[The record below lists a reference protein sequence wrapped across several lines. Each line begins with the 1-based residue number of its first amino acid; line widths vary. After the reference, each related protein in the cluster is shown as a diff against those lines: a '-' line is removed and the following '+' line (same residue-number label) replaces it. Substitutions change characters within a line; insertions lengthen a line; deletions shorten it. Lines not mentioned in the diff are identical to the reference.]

1 MGATA
6 TLTEADFSG
15 WASKAGLRCS
25 DGRTIMPEAFKGQD
39 RATVPLVWQ
48 HTHNNPENV
57 LGHAVLEARDEG
69 VYCRGFFND
78 TPAGQT
84 AKALV
89 QHGDVKSLSIY
100 ANQLV
105 EKAKQVFHGV
115 IHEVSLVLSGANP
128 GAMIENIALSHG
140 DGFEPDILDDQ
151 AVIYTGLPLENVVVE
166 HAANSNSNND
176 NKNDNTPTVQ
186 DVIDSMTEEQKNVLY
201 FMIGEA
207 LNGAGNLQ
215 QSAFNDDDGDDEEE
229 DDEEE
234 PNYPGSSPSDVNK
247 DTSPS
252 QRTEIVPDSR
262 KNSQSGNGSDTDNLE
277 HSDKEGTTLMTNVF
291 EADATKA
298 PGAKLTHSQL
308 AEIVEDAKKMG
319 SFKDSFLKH
328 AVEYGIENID
338 LMFPDAKAIS
348 NTPEL
353 IARRQEW
360 VNVVMQG
367 TRKTPFSRI
376 KTVSADITHDQ
387 ARAKGYVKGT
397 LKKEEWFSL
406 AKRVTTPT
414 TIYKKQKLDRDDI
427 IDITDLDVVVFL
439 KGEMRLMLDEEIA
452 RAILVGDGREVD
464 DDDKISE
471 ANIRPIA
478 RDDDFFA
485 HKVVIPANTG
495 SESLI
500 EQMLR
505 SRTKYRGTG
514 TPTLFCTEDLMTDM
528 LLGKDKMGRRY
539 YANQDELKTALRVAD
554 IITVDVMEDLTA
566 DGGDL
571 LAVMVNLADYT
582 IGADRGGA
590 VSLFDDFDI
599 DYNQYKYLIETRM
612 SGALT
617 KFKSALVFIRSA
629 GTLVAPTVPTFVAA
643 TGVLT
648 VPAEDGVAYYND
660 DTNAVLTAG
669 AQPAIAAGETVTVRA
684 ETDETHY
691 FAPNTATTWSFTR
704 DV

>member
-6 TLTEADFSG
+6 TLTEPDFSG
-15 WASKAGLRCS
+15 WASKAGLKCS
-25 DGRTIMPEAFKGQD
+25 DGRTIMPEAFKHQD
-39 RATVPLVWQ
+39 KMTVPLVWQ

-57 LGHAVLEARDEG
+57 LGHAVLEARNEG
-69 VYCRGFFND
+69 VYCRAFFND
-78 TPAGQT
+78 TPAGKT

-100 ANQLV
+100 ANQLI

-140 DGFEPDILDDQ
+140 DGLEPDILEDQ
-151 AVIYTGLPLENVVVE
+151 AVIYTGLPLEEIALE
-166 HAANSNSNND
+166 HADNSD
-176 NKNDNTPTVQ
+176 AGPTLQ
-186 DVIDSMTEEQKNVLY
+186 EIIDSMTEEQRGVLE
-201 FMIGEA
+201 FMVGEA
-207 LNGAGNLQ
+207 LSNAANLR
-215 QSAFNDDDGDDEEE
+215 QSAIDDDDGDDDDE
-229 DDEEE
+229 DDEDDDQ
-234 PNYPGSSPSDVNK
+234 NNPGVSPSDKNK
-247 DTSPS
+247 DTTPA
-252 QRTEIVPDSR
+252 QRVDALPEDRTNAPG
-262 KNSQSGNGSDTDNLE
+262 GNGNSDNNSGDIE
-277 HSDKEGTTLMTNVF
+277 HSNQEGTHIMTNVF
-291 EADATKA
+291 EADATKV
-298 PGAKLTHSQL
+298 PGAKLTHAQIG
-308 AEIVEDAKKMG
+308 EIVEDAKKLG
-319 SFKDSFLKH
+319 SFKESFLKH

-338 LMFPDAKAIS
+338 VLFPDAKAIT

-360 VNVVMQG
+360 VNVVING
-367 TRKTPFSRI
+367 TRKQPFSRI
-376 KTVSADITHDQ
+376 KTVTADITHDQ

-397 LKKEEWFSL
+397 LKKEEWFTL
-406 AKRVTTPT
+406 ARRITTPT

-464 DDDKISE
+464 DDDKINE
-471 ANIRPIA
+471 GNIRPIA

-485 HKVVIPANTG
+485 HKVVVPANTG
-495 SESLI
+495 SEDLI

-528 LLGKDKMGRRY
+528 LLGKDRMGRRY
-539 YANQDELKTALRVAD
+539 YKDQEELRTALRVSA
-554 IITVDVMEDLTA
+554 IVTVDVMEDLTA

-571 LAVMVNLADYT
+571 LGVMVNLADYSV
-582 IGADRGGA
+582 GADRGGT

-629 GTLVAPTVPTFVAA
+629 GTMVAPTVPTFVNA

-648 VPAEDGVAYYND
+648 VPATTGVVYYND
-660 DTNAVLTAG
+660 DTNDPFTAG
-669 AQPAIAAGETVTVRA
+669 AQPAVAPGASVNVRA
-684 ETDETHY
+684 EAADNYY
-691 FAPNTATTWSFTR
+691 FAPNTDTTWTFTR

>member
-6 TLTEADFSG
+6 TLTEPDFSG
-15 WASKAGLRCS
+15 WASKAGLKCT
-25 DGRTIMPEAFKGQD
+25 DGRTIMPEAFKHQD
-39 RATVPLVWQ
+39 KMTVPLVWQ
-48 HTHNNPENV
+48 HTHNDPANV

-69 VYCRGFFND
+69 VYTYAYFND

-100 ANQLV
+100 ANRLV

-128 GAMIENIALSHG
+128 GAMIENIAIAHG
-140 DGFEPDILDDQ
+140 DGMDPEILEDE
-151 AVIYTGLPLENVVVE
+151 AVIYTGLPLEDIYVE
-166 HAANSNSNND
+166 HAD
-176 NKNDNTPTVQ
+176 GGDGPTVQ
-186 DVIDSMTEEQKNVLY
+186 DVFDSLTEEQKNVVYYML
-201 FMIGEA
+201 GEA
-207 LNGAGNLQ
+207 LAQANTLQ
-215 QSAFNDDDGDDEEE
+215 QSGMDDEGDDDEE
-229 DDEEE
+229 DDDDQ
-234 PNYPGSSPSDVNK
+234 NNSGTSPSDVNK
-247 DTSPS
+247 DTSPA
-252 QRTEIVPDSR
+252 QRSEVVPDDR
-262 KNSQSGNGSDTDNLE
+262 KTSTTDTTTDNNGGIE
-277 HSDKEGTTLMTNVF
+277 HSGEKGSSIMTNVF
-291 EADATKA
+291 EGSNTGPQGAT
-298 PGAKLTHSQL
+298 LTHSQL
-308 AEIVEDAKKMG
+308 SAIVEDAKKMG

-338 LMFPDAKAIS
+338 VLFPDAKAIS

-387 ARAKGYVKGT
+387 ARAKGYIKGT
-397 LKKEEWFSL
+397 LKKEEWFAL
-406 AKRVTTPT
+406 ARRITTPT

-427 IDITDLDVVVFL
+427 IDIVDLDVVVFL

-464 DDDKISE
+464 DDDKIPE
-471 ANIRPIA
+471 GNIRPIA

-485 HKVVIPANTG
+485 HKVVVPANTG
-495 SESLI
+495 SEALI

-505 SRTKYRGTG
+505 SRTKYRGSG
-514 TPTLFCTEDLMTDM
+514 TPTLFCTEDLLTDM
-528 LLGKDKMGRRY
+528 LLGRDKMGRRY
-539 YANQDELKTALRVAD
+539 YANQDELKTALRVND
-554 IITVDVMEDLTA
+554 VITVDVMEDLTA
-566 DGGDL
+566 DGGDIL
-571 LAVMVNLADYT
+571 GVMVNLADYT
-582 IGADRGGA
+582 IGEDLGGA

-629 GTLVAPTVPTFVAA
+629 GTMVAPTVPTFDPA

-648 VPAEDGVAYYND
+648 VPATAGVVYYNS
-660 DTNAVLTAG
+660 DTNDALTAG
-669 AQPAIAAGETVTVRA
+669 AQDPVAAGEQFNVNSEA
-684 ETDETHY
+684 ADGYY
-691 FAPNTATTWSFTR
+691 FPPNTATSWTFTR
-704 DV
+704 NV

>member
-6 TLTEADFSG
+6 TLTEPDFSG

-25 DGRTIMPEAFKGQD
+25 DGRTIMPEAFKHQD
-39 RATVPLVWQ
+39 KMTVPLVWQ

-69 VYCRGFFND
+69 VYCRAFFND

-89 QHGDVKSLSIY
+89 QHGDVKSLSIF
-100 ANQLV
+100 ANQLI
-105 EKAKQVFHGV
+105 ERAKQVFHGV

-128 GAMIENIALSHG
+128 GAMIENIAISHG
-140 DGFEPDILDDQ
+140 DGLEPDILDSE
-151 AVIYTGLPLENVVVE
+151 AVIYTGLPIENVSIS
-166 HAANSNSNND
+166 HAD
-176 NKNDNTPTVQ
+176 NGGNGPTVQ
-186 DVIDSMTEEQKNVLY
+186 EIIDSMTEEQRNVLY
-201 FMIGEA
+201 FMVGEA
-207 LNGAGNLQ
+207 LNGSDSLQ
-215 QSAFNDDDGDDEEE
+215 QSAIEGDDDDEDEEDEEE
-229 DDEEE
+229 QQTDA
-234 PNYPGSSPSDVNK
+234 GSSPSDANK

-252 QRTEIVPDSR
+252 QRVEIVPDDQ
-262 KNSQSGNGSDTDNLE
+262 KNPPSGKPDDSGNGSNNLE
-277 HSDKEGTTLMTNVF
+277 HSDKEGNTIMTNVF
-291 EADATKA
+291 EADATKV
-298 PGAKLTHSQL
+298 PGKKLTHAQL
-308 AEIVEDAKKMG
+308 SEIVEDAKKLG

-338 LMFPDAKAIS
+338 VLFPDARAIS

-360 VNVVMQG
+360 VNVIMSG

-387 ARAKGYVKGT
+387 ARAKGYVKGS

-452 RAILVGDGREVD
+452 RAILIGDGREVD

-485 HKVVIPANTG
+485 HKVVVPANTG
-495 SESLI
+495 SDALI

-505 SRTKYRGTG
+505 SRTKYRGSG
-514 TPTLFCTEDLMTDM
+514 TPTLFCTEDLLTDM
-528 LLGKDKMGRRY
+528 LLGRDRMGRRY
-539 YANQDELKTALRVAD
+539 YANQGELVTALRVAD
-554 IITVDVMEDLTA
+554 IVTVDVMEDLTA

-571 LAVMVNLADYT
+571 LGVMVNLADYT
-582 IGADRGGA
+582 IGADRGGQ

-629 GTLVAPTVPTFVAA
+629 GTMVAPTVPTFNAT

-648 VPAEDGVAYYND
+648 VPTVAGVTYYND
-660 DTNAVLTAG
+660 DTNAALTPGDQA
-669 AQPAIAAGETVTVRA
+669 AIAAGATVNVRA
-684 ETDETHY
+684 EADDDY
-691 FAPNTATTWSFTR
+691 YLPPNTATNWSFTR
-704 DV
+704 NV